1 MRKII
6 KFLFTSFLVLS
17 ILLGSASCVFSSKII
32 EDYKDYRCYDYHLK
46 YLNTS
51 KSIGKYKLEEDNT
64 VYNIDYRKIIGEDET
79 EMIGARISSTAG
91 AFSSGDY
98 PRVLQNPQM
107 YFSIIDDW
115 TIEKMQFCLY
125 NITKDEEQSVIFES
139 SDAND
144 IEAFR
149 TLLSLKNPSIWKPDD
164 GYMNE
169 LSKDG
174 DEKQLY
180 LRIVFSESE
189 NVVWETEIKSYF
201 NPSLGER
208 VFSVDLGKEIHGY
221 SDSCVKMI
229 KTEDPML
236 KTLFTEIIN
245 QIGSLQDHSFE

>member
-1 MRKII
+1 MEDYMKKMIG
-6 KFLFTSFLVLS
+6 FLFTSFLLLG
-17 ILLGSASCVFSSKII
+17 ILLGSASCIFSSKTV
-32 EDYKDYRCYDYHLK
+32 EEYKDYRCYDYHLR

-64 VYNIDYRKIIGEDET
+64 VYNIDYKKIIGEDET
-79 EMIGARISSTAG
+79 EMIGATISSTAG
-91 AFSSGDY
+91 AFSSEYY

-125 NITKDEEQSVIFES
+125 NITKEEQSVIFES
-139 SDAND
+139 SDSND

-149 TLLSLKNPSIWKPDD
+149 TLLSLEDYSSWKPDS
-164 GYMNE
+164 GYVNE
-169 LSKDG
+169 LSKTG

-201 NPSLGER
+201 NQSLNER
-208 VFSVDLGKEIHGY
+208 VFSIDLGKEIQGY
-221 SDSCVKMI
+221 SDISVKMK
-229 KTEDPML
+229 KTEDPTL
-236 KTLFTEIIN
+236 QLLFTEAFNRIDLD
-245 QIGSLQDHSFE
+245 S